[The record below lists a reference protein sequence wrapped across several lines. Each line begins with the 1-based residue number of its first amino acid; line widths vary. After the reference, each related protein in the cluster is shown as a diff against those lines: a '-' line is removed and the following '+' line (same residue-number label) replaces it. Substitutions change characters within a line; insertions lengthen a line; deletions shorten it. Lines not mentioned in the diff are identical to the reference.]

1 MYTVRSKQTK
11 IIRLQEK
18 RLKYINNF
26 SSNRFL
32 RKSKT
37 HHMDKYIRM
46 NIIYTSALFDILIW
60 NSISNSLPDRQLLL
74 SLLLNDKC

>member
-1 MYTVRSKQTK
+1 MYVLSK
-11 IIRLQEK
+11 
-18 RLKYINNF
+18 LKSYDRRNSALNILTISAANV
-26 SSNRFL
+26 FL

-37 HHMDKYIRM
+37 HHIDKYIRM

-60 NSISNSLPDRQLLL
+60 NSIRNPLPDRQQLLL